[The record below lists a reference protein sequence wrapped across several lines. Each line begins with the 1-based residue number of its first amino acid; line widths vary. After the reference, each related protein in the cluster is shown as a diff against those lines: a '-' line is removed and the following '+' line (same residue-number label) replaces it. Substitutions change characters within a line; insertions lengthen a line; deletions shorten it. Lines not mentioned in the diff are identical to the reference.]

1 MKKIS
6 KVINVTAAITLS
18 LSAVTAAAES
28 SKVLKY
34 AHFQSADMQSP
45 KHAAALAFESCVEG
59 KTSNSIDV
67 QIYPA
72 SQLGGGTA
80 IMEGLE
86 FGVVQMA
93 AIHDGPISAAYKPF
107 SVLAMPY
114 LFDDQ
119 AMAWSVMD
127 GEFGQSMAEDMRKKL
142 GIRMFGVA
150 DNGVRNFTNNVR
162 PVSSPEDMKGLKL
175 RVMTAPVWI
184 KLVESLN
191 ASAIPVSWPEL
202 PGALQQGVVDGQEN
216 GVTNIVNASLYQHQ
230 KYVSLDGHVFSWHAY
245 LMNDSFYDSL
255 SNNEKSSVNQC
266 ATISKVIHRGM
277 TASQDANAAAILSDK
292 GMTVVP
298 VSPEDKAKFR
308 ELAQPVVRQF
318 IVQEIGEE
326 WPNKLDA
333 AVQDYRNEFINK

>member
-6 KVINVTAAITLS
+6 RVINTTIALTLLAAATAAH
-18 LSAVTAAAES
+18 AKE
-28 SKVLKY
+28 LKY
-34 AHFQSADMQSP
+34 AHFQSADLSSP

-59 KTSNSIDV
+59 KTSGSIDV

-86 FGVVQMA
+86 LGTVQMA
-93 AIHDGPISAAYKPF
+93 AIHDGPISTTYKPF

-127 GEFGQSMAEDMRKKL
+127 GEFGQKMAEDMRKKI

-162 PVSSPEDMKGLKL
+162 PVSSPEDMVGLKI
-175 RVMTAPVWI
+175 RVMTAPVWV
-184 KLVESLN
+184 KLVESLG
-191 ASAIPVSWPEL
+191 ASATPVSWPEL

-230 KYVSLDGHVFSWHAY
+230 KYASLDGHVFSWHAY
-245 LMNDSFYDSL
+245 LMNDSFFQGL
-255 SNNEKSSVNQC
+255 EKKEQTAVQQC
-266 ATISKVIHRGM
+266 VAISKVIHRGM
-277 TASQDANAAAILSDK
+277 TAAQDANAQEILTAK
-292 GMTVVP
+292 GMEVAS
-298 VSPEDKAKFR
+298 VSPEQKAQFR
-308 ELAQPVVRQF
+308 ALAQPAVREF
-318 IVQEIGEE
+318 IVSEIGSQ
-326 WPNKLDA
+326 WPDLLDD
-333 AVQDYRNEFINK
+333 AVAKYRANFEK